1 MKKLLILFICLV
13 ISGCVTSAPRPHLV
27 AFDEVDFLPY
37 AGTGTG
43 KIIGQAFLKTR
54 GGDVKYG
61 AGNEVMLVPNTPY
74 TSEIID
80 AMVDNVL
87 MEVPDRR
94 YRKYR
99 RTTRADGQGNFE
111 FNNLPDGEYLVGCNI
126 QWEVGGKHTRVTGA
140 YAYTRV
146 SIEDGKA
153 VKIILTR

>member
-94 YRKYR
+94 YRNIEER
-99 RTTRADGQGNFE
+99 LALMDRE
-111 FNNLPDGEYLVGCNI
+111 ILNLITFRWRISCGVQHTVGSRWKTYPRNGRLCLHKGI
-126 QWEVGGKHTRVTGA
+126 
-140 YAYTRV
+140 
-146 SIEDGKA
+146 D
-153 VKIILTR
+153 